1 MLIMPTI
8 IKGLLTGLFLQLA
21 VGPVFFYI
29 INLALQKTL
38 LDGFAGVVG
47 VTVVDYFYITL
58 AIVGIGKLLE
68 KENIKKVFGIVSS
81 IVLILFGAL
90 IIKGVAGV
98 GEVAATAASSSNL
111 ISSFFSVFFLTIIS
125 PLTIVLFTS
134 VFAAKVIEHH
144 LTKKQLVLFGL
155 GTGMATFLFMGSSVL
170 VFSLLKGTIP
180 IFLIQIMNLL
190 VGFALIGYGGV
201 RLKNLLTS

>member
-111 ISSFFSVFFLTIIS
+111 ISSFFS
-125 PLTIVLFTS
+125 
-134 VFAAKVIEHH
+134 
-144 LTKKQLVLFGL
+144 
-155 GTGMATFLFMGSSVL
+155 
-170 VFSLLKGTIP
+170 SL
-180 IFLIQIMNLL
+180 
-190 VGFALIGYGGV
+190 
-201 RLKNLLTS
+201 